1 MGIHVITVVVE
12 GVQIGGWSMY
22 HIDSSLITPA
32 DTFEMHR
39 PFSPDF
45 WRLLRRD
52 ADIRVQI
59 DGVTIL
65 RGFID
70 KRVRNTRSGMIEI
83 SGRDRGGRL
92 VDESAPQIDYSGMRT
107 IDAVSKLASPWFSS
121 VTLSDARNRT
131 LRRGRGKRV
140 AGGAEP
146 FVTINI
152 RTPRHGVVHPGM
164 SRWQVIHE
172 IASRENLCAWSSADG
187 EELFIGKPNMTQ
199 PPQYL
204 FLHGKANSGATN
216 TCTEMVIT
224 EDDGDRFSLIMVAGS
239 GGQSDTNYGEN
250 VTDNRGVVFDN
261 PFNKLDGTGRDFIH
275 PKRLFMPERD
285 FHTFADAQRVAE
297 NEQSRRDYRRHVIR
311 VDCQQHGQFLGQ
323 EPTLFAPNCVARVI
337 DEEQEPQL
345 NDLYLIV
352 SCSYNS
358 THDQGETTSMQL
370 VPITTTLLL

>member
-1 MGIHVITVVVE
+1 
-12 GVQIGGWSMY
+12 MY

-32 DTFEMHR
+32 DSFEMHR
-39 PFSPDF
+39 PFSAEF

-140 AGGAEP
+140 ASGAEP
-146 FVTINI
+146 VVTINI

-187 EELFIGKPNMTQ
+187 EELFIGKPNMAQ

-204 FLHGKANSGATN
+204 FLHGKSGSGATN